1 MIKVLAPY
9 LLGGALIGA
18 GGAEIGLVALLYA
31 AVRDWRFWLIGFV
44 GFIVGL
50 KLL

>member
-1 MIKVLAPY
+1 MKILAPY

-31 AVRDWRFWLIGFV
+31 ILRDWRFWLLGVLAFVIG
-44 GFIVGL
+44 INTS
-50 KLL
+50 